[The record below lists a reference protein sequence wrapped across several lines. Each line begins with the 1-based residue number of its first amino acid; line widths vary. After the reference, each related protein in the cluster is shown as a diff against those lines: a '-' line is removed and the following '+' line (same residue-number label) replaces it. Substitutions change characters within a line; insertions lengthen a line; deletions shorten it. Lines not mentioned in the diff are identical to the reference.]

1 MIAALPK
8 HALQRAGKS
17 LVPPRPPTN
26 FLVSALTKPW
36 QGEENPMTLGPVGAR
51 RSQFGSRKP
60 DMGSVSGSLVLIGGI
75 MKTIPWATLTANGNY
90 AGSA

>member
-17 LVPPRPPTN
+17 MVPPRPPTN

-60 DMGSVSGSLVLIGGI
+60 DMGSVSGSLVLIGGDN
-75 MKTIPWATLTANGNY
+75 TVGHADGEWELRAVQP
-90 AGSA
+90 